1 MKIGEKI
8 IVLRKEKGYSQEE
21 LASMLD
27 VSRQSVSK
35 WELNTSIPDLDK
47 IIKLSEIFQVSV
59 DSLVKE
65 EEIVYEADSFRRLSD
80 EEVERFLALKADNRL
95 KTAIGVSLCILS
107 PIVLIA
113 GAGSYALGYFHSWLS
128 SEEKAAFLGIIVL
141 LVLVGIGVALL
152 IMASASMSRYDW
164 LEKEPVKISL
174 SMRKK
179 LEAVQNQDAKKNTM
193 WMTIGV
199 CLCIL
204 SVIPLFVSLMINEK
218 YAPFGVAALLLLVSL
233 AVFLFIYFG
242 MMKDALEML
251 LQEGEYSIKEK
262 QFRKEYSYFP
272 GAYWCVVTA
281 IYLLW
286 SFISNQWEKTWLV
299 FAVAGVLYAAI
310 IAFLKARADRR

>member
-21 LASMLD
+21 LANMLD

-65 EEIVYEADSFRRLSD
+65 DEIVYEADSFRRLTD
-80 EEVERFLALKADNRL
+80 EEVETFLLLKANNRL
-95 KTAIGVSLCILS
+95 KVAIGVGLCILS
-107 PIVLIA
+107 PIFLIA
-113 GAGSYALGYFHSWLS
+113 GAGSYELGYFRSWIS
-128 SEEKAAFLGIIVL
+128 SEEKAAFLGIIIL
-141 LVLVGIGVALL
+141 LVMVGIGVALL
-152 IMASASMSRYDW
+152 LMASSSMSKYDW
-164 LEKEPVKISL
+164 LEKEPVKISV

-179 LEAVQNQDAKKNTM
+179 LQDIQNRGEKKNTM
-193 WMTIGV
+193 WTTIGV

-218 YAPFGVAALLLLVSL
+218 YVPFGIAALLFLVSM

-242 MMKDALEML
+242 MMKEAVEML

-262 QFRKEYSYFP
+262 QFRKEHSYFP
-272 GAYWCVVTA
+272 GAYWCIVTA
-281 IYLLW
+281 IYLFW
-286 SFISNQWEKTWLV
+286 SFMSNQWEKTWLV
-299 FAVAGVLYAAI
+299 FAVGGVLYAAI
-310 IAFLKARADRR
+310 IAVLKARADRR